1 MKILYFQLFFQKMN
15 KVKKCK
21 SNHMN
26 LKSLILTVVAVF
38 VLGFGITTMM
48 NSVNNTEKKYVPREE
63 MTMQQKGIDGAV
75 EWLNVRRG
83 DPVTGIIDP
92 MSREKAYKNYLAF
105 SNQNQKS
112 TLATSWTE
120 MGPNNV
126 GGRTRAILVDK
137 NNNNVL
143 YAGAVSGGLW
153 KSTTGGSSWTRV
165 AGMDDFP
172 IGSICQTANGDIY
185 VGTGEGFTADGNKG
199 SGFWGRGIYKS
210 TDGVTFTQ
218 LPSTW
223 DGTTTTTNAFKAVY
237 SLAAHPTNPSKLYAG
252 THRGLRVSTDG
263 GATWTN
269 PITGTDASGRATC
282 VKISKDATVVVA
294 AVNEKA
300 YVCNTGDDVF
310 SKKSGSTEG
319 TIPTS
324 TTRIELDIAP
334 SNPNYI
340 YCQVASISGSFK
352 DIYQSKDKGETFYPV
367 INSTSSL
374 VQIFGS
380 NNQGWYDNVI
390 SVYPNDPQSF
400 LAGGIDIHLWK
411 ENTVMLE
418 RVSAWYLS
426 DISPMYVHA
435 DIHAIVFHPN
445 YVSPTNPNGNTTL
458 YVGCDG
464 GVFRSL
470 DGGAT
475 WSSLNKNYIT
485 TQFYSVAYSGD
496 GRVMGGT
503 QDNGTLYIDL
513 LGTSPKNAKE
523 FSGGDGGYCE
533 FSMLN
538 PSVMFSTVYYGQL
551 SRSEDR
557 GNTRTFTAAEIYDD
571 TLTST
576 HNIGGNGGAFVTP
589 IRLWET
595 YYDAASTNFIN
606 FKAPKAYVL
615 GELVYIQSKSKRF
628 IRHYISQA
636 DLDAAGGSIEK
647 DDTITVQDHY
657 SSMLAVGLNGRVWM
671 TREGIDFSK
680 IPPKWNPIAVV
691 SGMGNVQ
698 VMEFSACGSYLYFSN
713 GATVYRTGN
722 LHDARTNAQSNATKP
737 TCVLTTQNI
746 GSFGSYVT
754 ALAVDPMNPNNL
766 VVVTGT
772 YDAGNHIYYS
782 NNAATTTSSTMTNN
796 FAVKQGN
803 LPDFPVYSAVINWE
817 DSRQVVIGTEF
828 GIFATDDITAA
839 TPQWTE
845 ENNGLEPVPVF
856 MLRQQ
861 KMVNGWSYDAHSPTD
876 IYNHGVIYAGTH
888 GNGIFKCE
896 TFQGPVGIQEA
907 VADKL
912 RSAVTVF
919 PNPATDFAFITCN
932 LTQKSDV
939 TITIYDMKGNVV
951 KNEMINNVAAGNMK
965 YRIDLAGLKTGTY
978 LYSVNA
984 GGEKS
989 TGKFIVQ

>member
-1 MKILYFQLFFQKMN
+1 MKF
-15 KVKKCK
+15 
-21 SNHMN
+21 
-26 LKSLILTVVAVF
+26 KSLIIPVVAMF
-38 VLGFGITTMM
+38 VLGFSITTMM
-48 NSVNNTEKKYVPREE
+48 NSGADMEKKYVPREE
-63 MTMQQKGIDGAV
+63 MTLQQKGIDGAV

-83 DPVTGIIDP
+83 DPVTGYVNP
-92 MSREKAYKNYLAF
+92 ESREKAYKNYLAF
-105 SNQNQKS
+105 RGQSQKS
-112 TLATSWTE
+112 TLSTTWDE

-137 NNNNVL
+137 NNYNIM

-153 KSTTGGSSWTRV
+153 KSTTAGSSWSRV
-165 AGMDDFP
+165 PGMEEMI
-172 IGSICQTANGDIY
+172 IGSICQAANGDIY
-185 VGTGEGFTADGNKG
+185 VGTGEGYTADDQKG
-199 SGFWGRGIYKS
+199 SGFWGRGIFKS

-218 LPSTW
+218 IPSTW
-223 DGTTTTTNAFKAVY
+223 DGTTTTTNAFKSVY
-237 SLAAHPTNPSKLYAG
+237 SLAAHPTNPLKIYAG

-263 GATWTN
+263 GTTWTN
-269 PITGTDASGRATC
+269 PITSTDASGRATC

-294 AVNEKA
+294 AVNDKA
-300 YVCNTGDDVF
+300 YICNTGDDVF
-310 SKKSGSTEG
+310 LKKSGSTEG

-340 YCQVASISGSFK
+340 YCQVATISGSFK
-352 DIYQSKDKGETFYPV
+352 DIYQSKDKGETFFPV
-367 INSTSSL
+367 INSTHADA
-374 VQIFGS
+374 QIFGS

-390 SVYPNDPQSF
+390 SVYPNDPESF

-411 ENTVMLE
+411 ENTIILE
-418 RVSAWYLS
+418 RITAWYLS
-426 DISPMYVHA
+426 EISPMYVHA
-435 DIHAIVFHPN
+435 DIHTIVFHPN
-445 YVSPTNPNGNTTL
+445 YVSPTNPNGNTTI

-464 GVFRSL
+464 GIFRSIN
-470 DGGAT
+470 GGGT
-475 WSSLNKNYIT
+475 WTNLNKNYIT

-513 LGTSPKNAKE
+513 LGTSPKNSKE

-538 PSVMFSTVYYGQL
+538 PGVMFSTVYYGQL

-557 GNTRTFTAAEIYDD
+557 GVTRTISPAEVYDD
-571 TLTST
+571 TLTSV
-576 HNIGGNGGAFVTP
+576 HNIGSNGGAFVTP

-595 YYDAASTNFIN
+595 YFDPASENYIE

-628 IRHYISQA
+628 IRHFISQA

-671 TREGIDFSK
+671 TREGVDFSK
-680 IPPKWNPIAVV
+680 VPPKWNPIAVV
-691 SGMGNVQ
+691 SGMGSVQ
-698 VMEFSACGSYLYFSN
+698 TMEFSACGSYLYYSN
-713 GATVYRTGN
+713 GTSVYRTGN

-737 TCVLTTQNI
+737 TCVLTTQNL

-754 ALAVDPMNPNNL
+754 ALAVDPQNPNNL

-782 NNAATTTSSTMTNN
+782 NNAATTTSSTMTSN
-796 FAVKQGN
+796 FTVKQGN

-839 TPQWTE
+839 APQWSE
-845 ENNGLEPVPVF
+845 ENNGIEPVPVF

-861 KMVNGWSYDAHSPTD
+861 RMVNGWSAPAHSPTD

-888 GNGIFKCE
+888 GRGIYRCE
-896 TFQGPVGIQEA
+896 TFMGPVGIQEA
-907 VADKL
+907 YADKV
-912 RSAVTVF
+912 RTVVSVY
-919 PNPATDFAFITCN
+919 PNPVTDYAVFSCN
-932 LTQKSDV
+932 VLKMSDV
-939 TITIYDMKGNVV
+939 TITVYDMRGNVII
-951 KNEMINNVAAGNMK
+951 NETHKNVAAGEMK
-965 YRIDLAGLKTGTY
+965 YTIDRANLKTGTY
-978 LYSVNA
+978 LYSVNV
-984 GGEKS
+984 GGDKAN
-989 TGKFIVQ
+989 GKFIIQ